1 MGRVNNQILGV
12 EGLWAVVLSRGSAY
26 CKCVEFVSYM
36 SVVPDTW
43 NKTFSMFVCFC
54 VGYTPLTILVANW
67 RNINFLVSSQAI
79 QLRDILDSKEDRW
92 AGHKSSSVWLTLT
105 HDNFFF
111 IWSRQEPIT
120 DVMGSW
126 SRENALFGQSF
137 SWRGSC
143 DGKEPIC
150 VRKITVGEPQKFGH
164 SLTNHMQV
172 RTLANSLR
180 KLISL
185 RKVLCY
191 LVMLL
196 RKSGDNYFL
205 NFIVCVRS
213 PCG

>member
-1 MGRVNNQILGV
+1 MLKGYEQLYCQGAVLTVN
-12 EGLWAVVLSRGSAY
+12 
-26 CKCVEFVSYM
+26 
-36 SVVPDTW
+36 
-43 NKTFSMFVCFC
+43 
-54 VGYTPLTILVANW
+54 
-67 RNINFLVSSQAI
+67 VSSSSATCLLYLIPEIKLFRCGLHTLNNTCSKLKEHQLPRI
-79 QLRDILDSKEDRW
+79 QSGDPVARYFGLKRGQVSW
-92 AGHKSSSVWLTLT
+92 TQVSSVWLTLT

-150 VRKITVGEPQKFGH
+150 VRKVTVGEPQKFGH

-185 RKVLCY
+185 RKVLWY